1 MTTHL
6 PRDEQDA
13 SAIIRDAS
21 EKGVLL
27 SLSGQNTKAEM
38 GRPNQ
43 TDASISSVALT
54 GITLYEPAEMVIS
67 AKSGTP
73 VSEVMRT
80 LAEKGQELPFEPMDY
95 RPLLG
100 TKAEPTIGSVAAMN
114 LSGPRRITAG
124 AARDSLIG
132 VRFVNGRGEAVKSGG
147 RVMKNVTGLDLVKLM
162 AGSWGTL
169 GFITEVTFKVLPKQE
184 RMVTLVLRGL
194 KDDRAVEALSQA
206 LGSPY
211 DVTGAAH
218 IPARNRQGAST
229 LIRLEGFSV
238 SVDYRL
244 GELRRLLKPFGG
256 STDILEGRGAEAV
269 WQSLRDATLL
279 TDSADRAIWRVSTAP
294 TKGAEFT
301 KRVTQAL
308 DAQWFYDWGG
318 GLIWISAPV
327 DGDAGASVLR
337 ETTQALGGHA
347 TLVRAPAETRSAVDV
362 FEPQSDTLMTL
373 TKGIKASFDP
383 AGILN
388 PGRMYAGV

>member
-13 SAIIRDAS
+13 AAIIRGAS
-21 EKGVLL
+21 EKGILL
-27 SLSGQNTKAEM
+27 SLSGQNTKAGM

-43 TDASISSVALT
+43 TDESISSGALT

-67 AKSGTP
+67 ARSGTP
-73 VSEVMRT
+73 VSDVVRA

-100 TKAEPTIGSVAAMN
+100 TRAEPTIGAVAAMN
-114 LSGPRRITAG
+114 ISGPRRIMAG

-132 VRFVNGRGEAVKSGG
+132 VRFVNGRGEVVKSGG

-169 GFITEVTFKVLPKQE
+169 GFLTEVTFKVLPKQE
-184 RMVTLVLRGL
+184 RMATLVLRGL
-194 KDDRAVEALSQA
+194 KDAQAVEALSQA
-206 LGSPY
+206 LGSPF

-218 IPARNRQGAST
+218 IPARDRQGAST

-244 GELRRLLKPFGG
+244 GELRRLLKRFGG

-269 WQSLRDATLL
+269 WHSLRDATVL
-279 TDSADRAIWRVSTAP
+279 TDRADRAVWRVSTAP
-294 TKGAEFT
+294 TKAPDFM
-301 KRVTQAL
+301 KRIVQSL

-318 GLIWISAPV
+318 GLIWISTPV
-327 DGDAGASVLR
+327 DDDAGAAVLR
-337 ETTQALGGHA
+337 EATGALGGHA
-347 TLVRAPAETRSAVDV
+347 TLVRAPAETRSAVAV
-362 FEPQSDTLMTL
+362 FEPQNEALMTL
-373 TKGIKASFDP
+373 TKSIKASFDP

>member
-1 MTTHL
+1 MTTHT

-13 SAIIRDAS
+13 SAIIREAS
-21 EKGVLL
+21 EKGTLL
-27 SLSGQNTKAEM
+27 SLSGQGTKAEM

-43 TDASISSVALT
+43 TDASLSSISLT

-67 AKSGTP
+67 ARSGTP
-73 VSEVMRT
+73 VSEVVRT
-80 LAEKGQELPFEPMDY
+80 LAEKGQQLPFEPMDY

-100 TKAEPTIGSVAAMN
+100 TRGEPTIGAVAAMN
-114 LSGPRRITAG
+114 ISGPRRIMAG

-132 VRFVNGRGEAVKSGG
+132 VRFVNGRGEVVKSGG

-169 GFITEVTFKVLPKQE
+169 GFLTEVTFKVLPKQE
-184 RMVTLVLRGL
+184 RMTTLVLRGL
-194 KDDRAVEALSQA
+194 NDKQAIDALSQA
-206 LGSPY
+206 LGSPF

-218 IPARNRQGAST
+218 LPSPERKGAST
-229 LIRLEGFSV
+229 LIRLEGFSG

-244 GELRRLLKPFGG
+244 GELRRLLKSFGG
-256 STDILEGRGAEAV
+256 STDLLEGRGGEAV
-269 WQSLRDATLL
+269 WQSVRDATVFN
-279 TDSADRAIWRVSTAP
+279 DGGERAIWRVSTAP
-294 TKGAEFT
+294 TKGPDFAAQIA
-301 KRVTQAL
+301 RSL

-318 GLIWISAPV
+318 GLLWISTPL

-337 ETTQALGGHA
+337 EATKTFGGHA
-347 TLVRAPAETRSAVDV
+347 TLVRASAEIRSSIDV
-362 FEPQSDTLMTL
+362 FEPQSEALMKL

-383 AGILN
+383 SGILN

>member
-21 EKGVLL
+21 EKGILL

-43 TDASISSVALT
+43 TDSSISSSALT

-67 AKSGTP
+67 ARSGTP
-73 VSEVMRT
+73 VSEVVRM
-80 LAEKGQELPFEPMDY
+80 LAEKGQQLPFEPMDY

-100 TKAEPTIGSVAAMN
+100 TRAEPTIGAVAAMN
-114 LSGPRRITAG
+114 ISGPRRIMAG

-132 VRFVNGRGEAVKSGG
+132 VRFVNGRGEVVKSGG

-184 RMVTLVLRGL
+184 RMATLVLRGL
-194 KDDRAVEALSQA
+194 KDAQAVEALSQA
-206 LGSPY
+206 LGSPF
-211 DVTGAAH
+211 DVSGAAH
-218 IPARNRQGAST
+218 IPARDRQGAST

-244 GELRRLLKPFGG
+244 GELRRLLKRFGG

-269 WQSLRDATLL
+269 WQSLRDATVL
-279 TDSADRAIWRVSTAP
+279 TDGGDRTIWRVSTAP

-301 KRVTQAL
+301 TRIAQAL

-318 GLIWISAPV
+318 GLIWISTPA
-327 DGDAGASVLR
+327 DGDAGAAALR
-337 ETTQALGGHA
+337 EATQALGGHA
-347 TLVRAPAETRSAVDV
+347 TLVRAPAEIRSAVDV
-362 FEPQSDTLMTL
+362 FEPQSETLMTL